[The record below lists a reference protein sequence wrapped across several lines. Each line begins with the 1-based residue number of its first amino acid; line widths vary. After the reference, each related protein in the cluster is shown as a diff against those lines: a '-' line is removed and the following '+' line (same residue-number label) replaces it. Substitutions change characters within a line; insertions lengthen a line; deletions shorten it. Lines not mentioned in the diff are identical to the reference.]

1 MTSFAEKLAS
11 AVRRNRTLLCIGL
24 DPDPT
29 RLPID
34 DPVDFCRRII
44 EATRDLVCCYKPN
57 AAFFEQYG
65 RDAFR
70 MLERIRHAIPDEIP
84 ALLDAKRGDIGHTA
98 SAYARAVFDVL
109 GYDACTVS
117 PYLGGDSLEPW
128 LARTDRM
135 TFVLCR
141 TSNPGSR
148 DLQDLPVLREDGRA
162 LPLYQVVA
170 EQCRAWNRGGNVG
183 LVVGATFPE
192 ELRLVRTTCPDQPIL
207 VPGIGAQ
214 GGAIEAAVAA
224 GGAADPANLILAV
237 SRQVL
242 YASSA
247 SDWERAARASAEQLR
262 RQIAEAARLD
272 D

>member
-1 MTSFAEKLAS
+1 MSSFAEKLAS

-24 DPDPT
+24 DPDPA
-29 RLPID
+29 RLPIN
-34 DPVDFCRRII
+34 DPVEFCRRII
-44 EATRDLVCCYKPN
+44 AATHDLVCCYKPN
-57 AAFFEQYG
+57 TAFFEQYG
-65 RDAFR
+65 ADAFR
-70 MLERIRHAIPDEIP
+70 MLEAVRSAIPAELP
-84 ALLDAKRGDIGHTA
+84 AVLDAKRGDIAHTA
-98 SAYARAVFDVL
+98 SASARAVFDLL

-148 DLQDLPVLREDGRA
+148 DLQDLLVLREDGRT

-170 EQCRAWNRGGNVG
+170 ERCREWNRNGNVG

-192 ELRLVRTTCPDQPIL
+192 ELRVVRTICPHQPIL

-214 GGAIEAAVAA
+214 GGEIRAAVAA
-224 GGAADPANLILAV
+224 GGAADPAKLILTV

-242 YASSA
+242 YASA
-247 SDWERAARASAEQLR
+247 GPDWENAARAAAEQLH
-262 RQIAEAARLD
+262 RQIAEAAHLVA
-272 D
+272 